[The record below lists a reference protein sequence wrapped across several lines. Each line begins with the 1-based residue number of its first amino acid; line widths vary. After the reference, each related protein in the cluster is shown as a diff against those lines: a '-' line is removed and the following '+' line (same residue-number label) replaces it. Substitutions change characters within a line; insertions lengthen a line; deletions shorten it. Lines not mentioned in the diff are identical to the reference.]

1 MLYVLLTIIHIFVC
15 IFLSLVVLLQSGKGQ
30 DLASSFGGGSS
41 QTVFGSAGPA
51 TALSKATTI
60 SAIIF
65 MATSLGLA
73 ILSAESRSVME
84 STRIP
89 VAPAPVAATPL
100 PVENPGE
107 GVPAAASTP
116 AAAPAQSD
124 QPAAPSTDAAPAVPS
139 DQGATN
145 GGTVA
150 PSTTEPSGT
159 APAAPVPGDGTSS
172 APAEGA
178 PSAPA
183 EGAPSAPVE
192 GASSAPENTGTTP
205 EVAASPVPQR

>member
-1 MLYVLLTIIHIFVC
+1 MLYVTLTIIHIFVC

-73 ILSAESRSVME
+73 ILSAESQSVLE

-89 VAPAPVAATPL
+89 VAPVTVAATPL
-100 PVENPGE
+100 PVEKPGE
-107 GVPAAASTP
+107 GAPAAVSTP
-116 AAAPAQSD
+116 ASVPAQD
-124 QPAAPSTDAAPAVPS
+124 AQPAAPSGDTQPTTPS
-139 DQGATN
+139 DQGASS
-145 GGTVA
+145 GAAA
-150 PSTTEPSGT
+150 PSTTEPSST
-159 APAAPVPGDGTSS
+159 APSAPAPGEGASSAPAEGTSS
-172 APAEGA
+172 APANSET
-178 PSAPA
+178 APA
-183 EGAPSAPVE
+183 AAPTA
-192 GASSAPENTGTTP
+192 
-205 EVAASPVPQR
+205 VPQR

>member
-15 IFLSLVVLLQSGKGQ
+15 VFLSLVVLLQSGKGQ

-65 MATSLGLA
+65 MTTSLGLA

-84 STRIP
+84 NRQIP

-100 PVENPGE
+100 PIENPGE
-107 GVPAAASTP
+107 GAPAAASTP
-116 AAAPAQSD
+116 AAAPVQGD
-124 QPAAPSTDAAPAVPS
+124 QPASPATEAAPAAPS
-139 DQGATN
+139 DQGATSSEPA
-145 GGTVA
+145 A
-150 PSTTEPSGT
+150 PGTTEPSST
-159 APAAPVPGDGTSS
+159 APAAPAPGDGTSS
-172 APAEGA
+172 AP
-178 PSAPA
+178 PSSAPA
-183 EGAPSAPVE
+183 QD
-192 GASSAPENTGTTP
+192 ASSAPENTGATS
-205 EVAASPVPQR
+205 EAAATPVPQR

>member
-51 TALSKATTI
+51 TALSKATTV

-100 PVENPGE
+100 PEEKPGE
-107 GVPAAASTP
+107 SAPAVAATP
-116 AAAPAQSD
+116 AAAPAQGE
-124 QPAAPSTDAAPAVPS
+124 QPVAPAVENPPTAPS
-139 DQGATN
+139 DQGATS
-145 GGTVA
+145 GGAVA
-150 PSTTEPSGT
+150 PSTTEPAST
-159 APAAPVPGDGTSS
+159 PPSAPAPGDGTSG
-172 APAEGA
+172 APAGGA
-178 PSAPA
+178 STAPA
-183 EGAPSAPVE
+183 NTTT
-192 GASSAPENTGTTP
+192 APE
-205 EVAASPVPQR
+205 AAPTAVPHR